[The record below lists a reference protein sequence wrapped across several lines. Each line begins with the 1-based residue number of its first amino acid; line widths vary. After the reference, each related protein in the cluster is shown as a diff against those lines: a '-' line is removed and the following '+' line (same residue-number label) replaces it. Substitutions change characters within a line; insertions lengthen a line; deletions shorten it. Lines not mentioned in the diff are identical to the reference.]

1 MNFGEKVRELREAK
15 GLSQVELGRLIGVSY
30 RTVQSYEAGKSYPK
44 QIGRAS
50 CRERV

>member
-30 RTVQSYEAGKSYPK
+30 RNHNRSSARCTTGLQKSWTWM
-44 QIGRAS
+44 
-50 CRERV
+50 